1 MADGWAILSEL
12 AATLREPLDR
22 QAQLDA
28 LAVALQR
35 AFGWKQFSINRYDA
49 SADETS
55 RVYSTAPETW
65 PIAGRKQRK
74 TSGWSERVIDRG
86 EINLSST
93 AAEVEAVFGDHKK
106 IEAHGCAS
114 IFNIP
119 VRYDGRTLGALNLM
133 HAAHHYDGYDRGLA
147 LAFAAL
153 AVPLFG
159 D

>member
-1 MADGWAILSEL
+1 MADGWTALTDL
-12 AATLREPLDR
+12 AARLREPLDR

-28 LAVALQR
+28 LAAALQR

-49 SADETS
+49 STDETS

-65 PIAGRKQRK
+65 PVGGRKKRK

-93 AAEVEAVFGDHKK
+93 AAEVEAVFGDHSK
-106 IEAHGCAS
+106 IAAHGCAS
-114 IFNIP
+114 ILNLP

-133 HAAHHYDGYDRGLA
+133 HAALHYDGCDRGLA
-147 LAFAAL
+147 LAFTAL
-153 AVPLFG
+153 AVPLMR

>member
-1 MADGWAILSEL
+1 MADGWTILTEL
-12 AATLREPLDR
+12 AAALREPLDR

-28 LAVALQR
+28 LAAALQR
-35 AFGWKQFSINRYDA
+35 AFGWKQFTINRYEA
-49 SADETS
+49 AADETS

-65 PIAGRKQRK
+65 PIAGRKKRK

-93 AAEVEAVFGDHKK
+93 AADIEAVFGDHAKVA
-106 IEAHGCAS
+106 AHGCAS

-133 HAAHHYDGYDRGLA
+133 DAAHHYDGCDRGLA

-153 AVPLFG
+153 AVPLLS